1 MEEISV
7 PSPVRKPLN
16 QSLENA
22 LDLLELLS
30 QGPALKSG
38 DIARALGLKPNT
50 ANNMLRTLFRRGY
63 LTQDELGRYAPGP
76 QCFFLGHGPALL
88 GSLRQLALPELL
100 ELSRVTGDNAFLGR
114 EVDGRLYMIAHTEGT
129 NVIRVSEPQRWQN
142 QLHCCAAGK
151 VFLAE
156 RGLAWLRRVTQGEPL
171 EKRTPNT
178 LTTDAELQ
186 REIERIRRDGHVR
199 CRNEGMNDIYAIGVP
214 VRRSNGE
221 LIAALSQSFPTF
233 FVEQGK
239 VDVEA
244 RLRLLH
250 QYAERLS
257 RCFEQHIPEG

>member
-38 DIARALGLKPNT
+38 DIARALDLKPNT

-199 CRNEGMNDIYAIGVP
+199 CINEGMNDIYAIGVP
-214 VRRSNGE
+214 VRRGNGE